1 MTSHLTTTIPTPRPE
16 ARRAGSHAVPRA
28 AGMGHARRAE
38 HQDRIASTNISLR
51 CVPSQHAERDT
62 DAGPRYRVRGW
73 KMGESRPDR

>member
-62 DAGPRYRVRGW
+62 DAGTAVPG
-73 KMGESRPDR
+73 KGLEDG